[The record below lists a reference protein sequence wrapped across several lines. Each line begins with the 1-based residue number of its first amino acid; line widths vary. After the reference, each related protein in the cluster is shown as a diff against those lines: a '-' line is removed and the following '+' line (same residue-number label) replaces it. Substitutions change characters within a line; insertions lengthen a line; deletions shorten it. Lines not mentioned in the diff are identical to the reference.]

1 MKSPKLLDAKASCT
15 QVSAEFLINCENLY
29 LAINGKD
36 IWWQNEI
43 WLVILL
49 IFAISFILFFL
60 LKDYRHKMLIDLQ
73 QHMWLKK

>member
-43 WLVILL
+43 
-49 IFAISFILFFL
+49 FAQRL
-60 LKDYRHKMLIDLQ
+60 
-73 QHMWLKK
+73 